1 MQKENKV
8 IPVFMRVISTGSTKG
23 NCYAL
28 QSSAGEIVLLDCGCD
43 YKKILGGIDYQISN
57 VSGVLLSHEHGDHTK
72 AIREIMNAGIAVYTG
87 QETINNL
94 GITDGTIKAV
104 AEKKYFKIGSF
115 SAVPFSLPHTSA
127 NKEPCP
133 NFGYLVEHEEMGK
146 LLYLTDFEHCRYKF
160 KSMEINHLVM
170 GCNYCEELID
180 RNNPKWKH
188 QITGHC
194 SLSTC
199 KQFIKENL
207 TESLKTVTLVHLSGD
222 ASDTGK
228 MLKEIKEVAGDDVLV
243 QIGRAG
249 LEVDLNLFPF

>member
-1 MQKENKV
+1 
-8 IPVFMRVISTGSTKG
+8 
-23 NCYAL
+23 
-28 QSSAGEIVLLDCGCD
+28 
-43 YKKILGGIDYQISN
+43 
-57 VSGVLLSHEHGDHTK
+57 
-72 AIREIMNAGIAVYTG
+72 MNAGITVYTG
-87 QETINNL
+87 VETIKNL
-94 GITDGTIKAV
+94 DITDGTIKAV

-160 KSMEINHLVM
+160 KSMELNHLVI

-207 TESLKTVTLVHLSGD
+207 TESLKTITLVHLSGD
-222 ASDTGK
+222 ASDVKK
-228 MLKEIKEVAGDDVLV
+228 MLKEIKEVVGDDVLI

>member
-1 MQKENKV
+1 M
-8 IPVFMRVISTGSTKG
+8 FMRVISTGSTKG

-43 YKKILGGIDYQISN
+43 YKKILRGIAYLISN
-57 VSGVLLSHEHGDHTK
+57 VSGVLLSHEHGDH
-72 AIREIMNAGIAVYTG
+72 AEAVHEIVNAGITVYTG
-87 QETINNL
+87 QETIKNL
-94 GITDGTIKAV
+94 GITDGTIKTV

-160 KSMEINHLVM
+160 KLMELNHLVID
-170 GCNYCEELID
+170 CNYCEELID

-199 KQFIKENL
+199 KQFIRENL
-207 TESLKTVTLVHLSGD
+207 TESLKTIILVHLSGD
-222 ASDTGK
+222 ASDAGK
-228 MLKEIKEVAGDDVLV
+228 MLKEVKEVVGDDVLI
-243 QIGRAG
+243 QIGQAG

>member
-1 MQKENKV
+1 MFV
-8 IPVFMRVISTGSTKG
+8 RVISTGSTKG

-28 QSSAGEIVLLDCGCD
+28 QSSTGEIVLLDCGCK
-43 YKKILGGIDYQISN
+43 YKKILRGIDYQINN
-57 VSGVLLSHEHGDHTK
+57 VSGVLLSHEHGDHTE
-72 AIREIMNAGIAVYTG
+72 AVHEIMNAGITVYTG
-87 QETINNL
+87 AETISNL
-94 GITDGTIKAV
+94 SIMNGTIKAV
-104 AEKKYFKIGSF
+104 VEKKYFKIGSF

-160 KSMEINHLVM
+160 KSMELDHLVI

-180 RNNPKWKH
+180 RNNPKWEH

-199 KQFIKENL
+199 KQFIKENR
-207 TESLKTVTLVHLSGD
+207 TESLKTVTLVHLSSD

-228 MLKEIKEVAGDDVLV
+228 MLKEVKEVVGDDVLI
-243 QIGRAG
+243 QIGQAG

>member
-1 MQKENKV
+1 MNV
-8 IPVFMRVISTGSTKG
+8 
-23 NCYAL
+23 
-28 QSSAGEIVLLDCGCD
+28 
-43 YKKILGGIDYQISN
+43 GI
-57 VSGVLLSHEHGDHTK
+57 T
-72 AIREIMNAGIAVYTG
+72 VYTG
-87 QETINNL
+87 QETIKNL

-115 SAVPFSLPHTSA
+115 NAVPFSLPHTSA

-160 KSMEINHLVM
+160 KSMELNHLVI

-199 KQFIKENL
+199 TI
-207 TESLKTVTLVHLSGD
+207 TLVHLSGD
-222 ASDTGK
+222 ASDAEK
-228 MLKEIKEVAGDDVLV
+228 MLKEVKEVVGDDILV

>member
-1 MQKENKV
+1 
-8 IPVFMRVISTGSTKG
+8 MRVISTGSTKG

-28 QSSAGEIVLLDCGCD
+28 QSSTGEIVLLDCGCKC
-43 YKKILGGIDYQISN
+43 KKILRGIGYQINN
-57 VSGVLLSHEHGDHTK
+57 VSGVLLSHEHGDHTE
-72 AIREIMNAGIAVYTG
+72 AVHEIMNAGITVYTG
-87 QETINNL
+87 KETIKNL
-94 GITDGTIKAV
+94 GITDGTIKTV

-115 SAVPFSLPHTSA
+115 NVVPFNLPHTSV

-160 KSMEINHLVM
+160 KSMELNHLII

-199 KQFIKENL
+199 KQFVKENL
-207 TESLKTVTLVHLSGD
+207 TESLKTITLVHLSGD
-222 ASDTGK
+222 ASDAEK
-228 MLKEIKEVAGDDVLV
+228 MLKEVKEVAGDNVLV
-243 QIGRAG
+243 QIGQAG

>member
-1 MQKENKV
+1 M
-8 IPVFMRVISTGSTKG
+8 FMRVISTGSTKG

-28 QSSAGEIVLLDCGCD
+28 QSSTGEIVLLDCGCKC
-43 YKKILGGIDYQISN
+43 KKILRGIGYQINN
-57 VSGVLLSHEHGDHTK
+57 VSGVLLSHEHGDHTE
-72 AIREIMNAGIAVYTG
+72 AVHEIMNAGITVYTG
-87 QETINNL
+87 KETIKNL
-94 GITDGTIKAV
+94 GITDGTIKTV

-115 SAVPFSLPHTSA
+115 NVVPFNLPHTSA

-133 NFGYLVEHEEMGK
+133 NSGYLVEHEEMGK

-160 KSMEINHLVM
+160 KSMELNHLII

-199 KQFIKENL
+199 KQFVKENL
-207 TESLKTVTLVHLSGD
+207 TESLKTITLVHLSGD
-222 ASDTGK
+222 ASDAEK
-228 MLKEIKEVAGDDVLV
+228 MLKEVKEVAGDNVLV
-243 QIGRAG
+243 QIGQAG

>member
-1 MQKENKV
+1 M
-8 IPVFMRVISTGSTKG
+8 FMRVISTGSTKG

-28 QSSAGEIVLLDCGCD
+28 QSSADEIVLLDCGCN
-43 YKKILGGIDYQISN
+43 YKKILRGIDYQISN
-57 VSGVLLSHEHGDHTK
+57 VSGVLLSHEHGDHTGNHNK
-72 AIREIMNAGIAVYTG
+72 TVREIMNAGITVYTG
-87 QETINNL
+87 AETIKNL

-104 AEKKYFKIGSF
+104 TKKRYFKIGSF
-115 SAVPFSLPHTSA
+115 SAVPFNLPHTSA

-160 KSMEINHLVM
+160 KSMEPDHLVI

-180 RNNPKWKH
+180 RNNPKWEH

-199 KQFIKENL
+199 KQFIKENR
-207 TESLKTVTLVHLSGD
+207 TESLRTVTLVHLSGD
-222 ASDTGK
+222 SSDACK
-228 MLKEIKEVAGDDVLV
+228 IQKEIQEVAGDNVLV

-249 LEVDLNLFPF
+249 LEVDLNLCPF